1 MTTGSTTTAQGP
13 ADEKAE
19 GACSSLRF
27 FFPLFLSLR
36 ATKIVEGLLFAV
48 LVAGIKDPARPQCAD
63 GRRVYVAAEIGRGA
77 TPPVFA

>member
-1 MTTGSTTTAQGP
+1 MLVFA
-13 ADEKAE
+13 
-19 GACSSLRF
+19 F
-27 FFPLFLSLR
+27 LFSAIPVIKGNKR

-63 GRRVYVAAEIGRGA
+63 GRRLYVAAEIRRGA